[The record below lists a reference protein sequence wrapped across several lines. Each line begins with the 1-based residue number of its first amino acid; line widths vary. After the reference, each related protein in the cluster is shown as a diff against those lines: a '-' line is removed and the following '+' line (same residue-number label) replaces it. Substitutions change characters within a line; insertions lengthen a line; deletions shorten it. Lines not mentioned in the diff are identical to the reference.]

1 MKYEFM
7 RNHSDEFPVKKMA
20 VVLNVS
26 RSRYYSWLKNP
37 YVKQR
42 KDEDIG
48 TLIEL
53 TFEKSGKRYGSPRIH
68 NELKEEGVACGKKR
82 VARIMRQKSLQAR
95 IKKKFKITTDS
106 KHGHPVADN
115 IVARN
120 FIIEEPNRIWVS
132 DITYLWTQE
141 GWLYLSVI
149 IDLFSRL
156 IVGYSMSENID
167 TALVADA
174 FTMAVNKRK
183 PSRGLIFHS
192 DRGVQYA
199 SDEFRKLLK
208 NNEAIQSMSRKG
220 NCWDNACAESF
231 FSTLKIEEVYRRSY
245 KTRQEAR
252 LSVFEYIE
260 IFYNRFRKH
269 SFLDYTSP
277 EKYESVT
284 SLKLL
289 NRLSA

>member
-68 NELKEEGVACGKKR
+68 NELKEEEVACGKKR